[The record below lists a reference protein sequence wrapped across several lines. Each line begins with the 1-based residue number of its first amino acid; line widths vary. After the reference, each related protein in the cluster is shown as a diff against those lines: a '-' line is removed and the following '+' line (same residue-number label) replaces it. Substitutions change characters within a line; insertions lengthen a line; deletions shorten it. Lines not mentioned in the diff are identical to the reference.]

1 MKVRNNWQI
10 ECNHS
15 PETIDRILLPIRKR
29 GLSVISLNYKHNQGL
44 DATCIIEFETE
55 ENDVERIYKNML
67 RIQDIK
73 SVQKIS

>member
-29 GLSVISLNYKHNQGL
+29 GLSVISLNYKHDQGL

-55 ENDVERIYKNML
+55 ENDVERVYKNML

-73 SVQKIS
+73 SVNKLT

>member
-29 GLSVISLNYKHNQGL
+29 GLSVISLSYKQAEDMN
-44 DATCIIEFETE
+44 ATCTIEFETE
-55 ENDVERIYKNML
+55 ESDVERVYKNML

-73 SVQKIS
+73 SVNKIS

>member
-10 ECNHS
+10 ECHHS

-29 GLSVISLNYKHNQGL
+29 GLSVISLSYKQAEGM
-44 DATCIIEFETE
+44 DATCTIEFETE

-73 SVQKIS
+73 SVNKIS

>member
-29 GLSVISLNYKHNQGL
+29 GLSVISLSYKQAEDMN
-44 DATCIIEFETE
+44 ATCTIEFETE
-55 ENDVERIYKNML
+55 ENDVERVYKNML

-73 SVQKIS
+73 SVSKIN

>member
-29 GLSVISLNYKHNQGL
+29 GLSVISLSYKQADGIN
-44 DATCIIEFETE
+44 ATCNIEFETE
-55 ENDVERIYKNML
+55 ENDVERVYKNML

-73 SVQKIS
+73 SVNKIS

>member
-29 GLSVISLNYKHNQGL
+29 GLSVISLSYKQTDGL
-44 DATCIIEFETE
+44 NAACTIEFETE

-73 SVQKIS
+73 SVHKLN